1 MKNIKKMLILIL
13 CVILCLSLFGCG
25 CSIVT
30 ENEKSLLDTVLTLEE
45 QQKFDDYIDNVPF
58 THHPDWSSV
67 LYYGIAD
74 SVDKTS
80 EIGLKGLPVLIVKSV
95 ELENIFADSDTK
107 DEIAEGV
114 EVARYRM
121 FTVSSILRVSYSSF
135 VAPNNGTVKPSDNYY
150 TYWEYV
156 KEKLPEI
163 ADSDMTAEEKVSAY
177 RKFGIFAAPYVMEE
191 IEAGNTELEPF
202 FALIGTHLT
211 TAEYMQLTDRID
223 PTKYTGTPPPTKEEI
238 DAMLIEG
245 AKDFDYK
252 KWYAE
257 NKTDIENLEKFL
269 DAYCAEYEAEMKTE

>member
-25 CSIVT
+25 DTHVSENENVSPLDTILTETEQKEYSEFVEGVDFPRDTDNFYYQKKESVNKLSEIGIKGLPMLIIKST
-30 ENEKSLLDTVLTLEE
+30 ENEDWNAAKESREQNKSLGTSLSHDRLLTATALMRIHYS
-45 QQKFDDYIDNVPF
+45 DIF
-58 THHPDWSSV
+58 T
-67 LYYGIAD
+67 
-74 SVDKTS
+74 
-80 EIGLKGLPVLIVKSV
+80 
-95 ELENIFADSDTK
+95 
-107 DEIAEGV
+107 
-114 EVARYRM
+114 
-121 FTVSSILRVSYSSF
+121 
-135 VAPNNGTVKPSDNYY
+135 PNNGVVKPSDNYY

-177 RKFGIFAAPYVMEE
+177 RKFGIFAVPYVMEE

-223 PTKYTGTPPPTKEEI
+223 PTKYTGTPPPTEEEI
-238 DAMLIEG
+238 DAILIEG

-269 DAYCAEYEAEMKTE
+269 DAYCAEYEAEKVEE